1 MNKTKS
7 IVTYVLVGL
16 FIVLMAVLSF
26 VEFPIGDYD
35 YHGYANTIKLGLD
48 LSGGVSAVFDVTDT
62 DVSKSE
68 LEVRIQG
75 AVNRLSSMLV
85 SKGYTEAKVS
95 YDMSGTYPQI
105 RVEVPDVDDPES
117 MFDLINRPAS
127 LQFVDSSDNT
137 KVLLEGRDCI
147 ETAYVG
153 YNQQLSGNQYYV
165 GLKMNEKGTKIW
177 EQVTSDLTA
186 NGTKTGTFTVLIN
199 GEVYMEKV
207 QVSEVI
213 STGSGMLTQ
222 GGNSGYTYDKANEMA
237 SSMQAGAFGVTL
249 HLAESRVLGPVLGEN
264 AIKNGLIAGAIGL
277 GIIIAFMCIYY
288 RKMGIMASLA
298 LMVYIV
304 LVVFL
309 CSVLPW
315 VQLTLEGIAG
325 IILGIGMAVDAN
337 VVIFERSKDEYAQGK
352 TLINALDIGFK
363 RGRTAV
369 IDANVT
375 TIIGAL
381 VLYFVGGSSIQGF
394 AITLLI
400 SIVVSMFTALVVTRF
415 LIKAALPYDSMDG
428 EGYGLKRG
436 EVL

>member
-137 KVLLEGRDCI
+137 KVVLEGRDCI

-153 YNQQLSGNQYYV
+153 YNQQLSGNQC
-165 GLKMNEKGTKIW
+165 
-177 EQVTSDLTA
+177 
-186 NGTKTGTFTVLIN
+186 KT
-199 GEVYMEKV
+199 
-207 QVSEVI
+207 
-213 STGSGMLTQ
+213 
-222 GGNSGYTYDKANEMA
+222 
-237 SSMQAGAFGVTL
+237 
-249 HLAESRVLGPVLGEN
+249 
-264 AIKNGLIAGAIGL
+264 
-277 GIIIAFMCIYY
+277 
-288 RKMGIMASLA
+288 
-298 LMVYIV
+298 
-304 LVVFL
+304 
-309 CSVLPW
+309 
-315 VQLTLEGIAG
+315 
-325 IILGIGMAVDAN
+325 
-337 VVIFERSKDEYAQGK
+337 
-352 TLINALDIGFK
+352 
-363 RGRTAV
+363 
-369 IDANVT
+369 
-375 TIIGAL
+375 
-381 VLYFVGGSSIQGF
+381 
-394 AITLLI
+394 
-400 SIVVSMFTALVVTRF
+400 
-415 LIKAALPYDSMDG
+415 DG
-428 EGYGLKRG
+428 
-436 EVL
+436 

>member
-237 SSMQAGAFGVTL
+237 SSIQAGAFGVTL

-264 AIKNGLIAGAIGL
+264 AIKT
-277 GIIIAFMCIYY
+277 
-288 RKMGIMASLA
+288 ASSQA
-298 LMVYIV
+298 QSA
-304 LVVFL
+304 
-309 CSVLPW
+309 SVLSLRSCAFIIERWASWQAWLLWFTSFWWFSFVAYCRGCSSPW
-315 VQLTLEGIAG
+315 KVSRVLSSVSVWQLTQTSLFS
-325 IILGIGMAVDAN
+325 N
-337 VVIFERSKDEYAQGK
+337 VPK
-352 TLINALDIGFK
+352 TNMRRAKPSSTLWTSVSNAAAPRL
-363 RGRTAV
+363 
-369 IDANVT
+369 
-375 TIIGAL
+375 
-381 VLYFVGGSSIQGF
+381 
-394 AITLLI
+394 
-400 SIVVSMFTALVVTRF
+400 SMPT
-415 LIKAALPYDSMDG
+415 
-428 EGYGLKRG
+428 
-436 EVL
+436 